1 MHTALAATAT
11 LLATAFAMLTLE
23 RFLARRRRH
32 ELMWTIALAM
42 FALGSLGLWLGA
54 AIGWTEWTFK
64 LFYLF
69 GAVLNVPF
77 LALGTIYLLA
87 QRRTGD
93 LAAGTVSLLAAF
105 AAGIVVAAPVLAI
118 IDPDAL
124 PQGSAVFGIGP
135 RIAAGVGSGVAA
147 LVIFGGAIWSAF
159 RLLSGRRR
167 SIAAGPSPISSGRLA
182 AGNLLI
188 ALGVLVLSAGGLLN
202 SVVDEMNGFAIS
214 LVIGIAVI
222 FAGFLVTMAGSTT
235 RDGSPTPRS
244 LDAGPRSSATPP
256 KPGTK
261 TDGKWGAEMPGFVE
275 VVD

>member
-23 RFLARRRRH
+23 RFLARGRRH

-77 LALGTIYLLA
+77 LALGTVYLLA

-93 LAAGTVSLLAAF
+93 VAAGTVSLLAAF

-167 SIAAGPSPISSGRLA
+167 AITAGPSPISSGRLA

-202 SVVDEMNGFAIS
+202 SVVDEMDGFAIS

-222 FAGFLVTMAGSTT
+222 FVGFLVTMAGSTT

-244 LDAGPRSSATPP
+244 LDPGPPSSATPP

-261 TDGKWGAEMPGFVE
+261 TDAKWGAKMPGFVE